1 MKTGFLKKS
10 LSAVLSA
17 AMLLTVTPA
26 MLAGA
31 VDGEVENV
39 LNLTWPAAGTT
50 QWGKEGTV
58 PEWAQNATEEEQQ
71 ATIDAINKEY
81 HRTPRV

>member
-39 LNLTWPAAGTT
+39 LNLT
-50 QWGKEGTV
+50 
-58 PEWAQNATEEEQQ
+58 
-71 ATIDAINKEY
+71 
-81 HRTPRV
+81 